1 MTTWITI
8 GSRCFRL
15 DDLIKTIYFF
25 GNFNSG
31 LNLSSYP
38 SMVRRKSSEFVRIAD
53 GYEAQNAEQKYV
65 LNRNYSCPK
74 IRCLRDL
81 KVKNGGC

>member
-1 MTTWITI
+1 
-8 GSRCFRL
+8 
-15 DDLIKTIYFF
+15 
-25 GNFNSG
+25 
-31 LNLSSYP
+31 
-38 SMVRRKSSEFVRIAD
+38 MVRRKSSEFVRIAD